1 MTFWFERAPRGS
13 QMRIG
18 QKRTYVGMAAMTAA
32 SFLLAAQ
39 AQAHRFGGPNDPC
52 ERRIGASL
60 IHITLYQPQFD
71 PDAEYCN
78 EVPREGK
85 TVLVVDIL
93 GDELRRVPMGL
104 EMIATGNSRDSQT
117 ILSVAPK
124 VYKRGV
130 ADTEVL
136 LTEGN
141 DYVARVILEDGAGG
155 SPQALSFPI
164 RVKAW
169 YTALI
174 FPALIVLALA
184 VLVALSIIRYF
195 YTSSRSEESA
205 LEPLDEV
212 GKTVLGR

>member
-1 MTFWFERAPRGS
+1 
-13 QMRIG
+13 
-18 QKRTYVGMAAMTAA
+18 MTAA

-52 ERRIGASL
+52 ERRIGPSL

-104 EMIATGNSRDSQT
+104 ELIAIGNSRDSHT
-117 ILSVAPK
+117 ILSVPPK

-130 ADTEVL
+130 ADTEVV

-155 SPQALSFPI
+155 NPQALSFSDSSESMVHGPHFSRTNRPGACCFGGI
-164 RVKAW
+164 VHH
-169 YTALI
+169 ALLLHVI
-174 FPALIVLALA
+174 KERGVCFG
-184 VLVALSIIRYF
+184 
-195 YTSSRSEESA
+195 T
-205 LEPLDEV
+205 
-212 GKTVLGR
+212 GG